1 MDKSPYIHRIRW
13 HGSLAKLTFWSFVF
27 LGMILIFFFRSPSS
41 NSLPSDPSRCSLR
54 TIPYSDHQRWW
65 SAETVAVVT
74 RGNMGIG
81 FEISKQLAAHEVI
94 VILTSRDR
102 NVGLEAV
109 KVFQEGGLNMFF
121 HQLDVLDTV
130 SIAEFCDWLK
140 ENYSGLDILACKFA
154 KEIALKNGPIIFE
167 MGIYKSLYV

>member
-1 MDKSPYIHRIRW
+1 MIRNKEIQKENRDRV
-13 HGSLAKLTFWSFVF
+13 G
-27 LGMILIFFFRSPSS
+27 GC
-41 NSLPSDPSRCSLR
+41 SRNWKWKNGYVWDS
-54 TIPYSDHQRWW
+54 I
-65 SAETVAVVT
+65 
-74 RGNMGIG
+74 GNQEQGIR

-140 ENYSGLDILACKFA
+140 ENYGGLDILACKSA
-154 KEIALKNGPIIFE
+154 KEIALKNGPIILE